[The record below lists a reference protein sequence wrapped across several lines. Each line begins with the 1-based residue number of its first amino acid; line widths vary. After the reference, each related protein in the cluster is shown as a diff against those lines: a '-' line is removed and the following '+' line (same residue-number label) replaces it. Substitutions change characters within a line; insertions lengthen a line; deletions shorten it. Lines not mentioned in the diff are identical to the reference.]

1 VSRCPCFFDV
11 HRGHLGR
18 DGYQWFRIGHPGSTL
33 SGQENRELVEPMEG
47 GLTMSLIQFM
57 LLAAGLVLSLTW
69 LLRSRAPENVAI
81 RVRDIASDLERMLR
95 DRRGVI
101 K

>member
-1 VSRCPCFFDV
+1 
-11 HRGHLGR
+11 
-18 DGYQWFRIGHPGSTL
+18 
-33 SGQENRELVEPMEG
+33 
-47 GLTMSLIQFM
+47 MSPIQFV

-81 RVRDIASDLERMLR
+81 RVRDVASGLERMLR